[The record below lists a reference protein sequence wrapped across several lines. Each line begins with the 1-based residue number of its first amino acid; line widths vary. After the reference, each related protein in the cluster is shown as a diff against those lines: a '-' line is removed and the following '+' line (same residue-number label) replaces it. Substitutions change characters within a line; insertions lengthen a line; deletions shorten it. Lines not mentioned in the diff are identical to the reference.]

1 MLNNKKIQL
10 DLINKGKSVRDFI
23 HIDNVV
29 NCYKQIIRN
38 KNTGILDIGS
48 GFGVK
53 IIDIVEALGKKIL
66 KFIILKKMSQ
76 IFQLHKIL
84 VLI

>member
-1 MLNNKKIQL
+1 M
-10 DLINKGKSVRDFI
+10 RDFI

-53 IIDIVEALGKKIL
+53 IIDIVESLGKKIL